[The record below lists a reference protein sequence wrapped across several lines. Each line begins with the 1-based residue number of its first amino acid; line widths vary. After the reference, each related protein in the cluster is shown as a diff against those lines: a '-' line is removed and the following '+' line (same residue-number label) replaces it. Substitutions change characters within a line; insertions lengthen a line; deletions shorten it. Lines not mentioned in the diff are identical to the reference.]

1 METESSKGDIMNIV
15 SLPQIEIADQTVSFI
30 SLLLLSFI
38 VIIEKSLRTYGND
51 FPIFIFKLRYGPKGY
66 S

>member
-51 FPIFIFKLRYGPKGY
+51 FSYLYI
-66 S
+66 